1 MVQVGLRQLQAEG
14 IGIGV
19 DHLTL
24 ESACLEA
31 DIPRSSSHS
40 AWAID
45 DDYTPQV
52 MYQRTVLKSWLL
64 ERENTMFADTA
75 HSALVALFADEDDPP
90 SSSSIVRTAIQS
102 AFKAGYGLNAE
113 GRSDGDFLSTDMA
126 LKYAIASQPSELRDE
141 DVSTWLVQ
149 GEMTNRANRIED
161 SYKPL
166 GTLLRMRP
174 KPEFGDLAYE
184 LFGIVVA
191 SLVEGIGLRNQVL
204 PHLDLGKPLF
214 APEPGGTPPLLIG
227 LCVEA
232 MVPVFFEPKPEDE

>member
-1 MVQVGLRQLQAEG
+1 MVAVGLRQLQEEG

-24 ESACLEA
+24 ESACVAAEV
-31 DIPRSSSHS
+31 PRSSSHS

-52 MYQRTVLKSWLL
+52 MYQRTVLKAWLL

-75 HSALVALFADEDDPP
+75 HDALVKLFADPENPP
-90 SSSSIVRTAIQS
+90 SSSAIVRTSIQA
-102 AFKAGYGLNAE
+102 AFKAGYGLQEEQRN
-113 GRSDGDFLSTDMA
+113 DGDFLSTDMA
-126 LKYAIASQPSELRDE
+126 LRYAIASQPPGQRDQEISGWLR
-141 DVSTWLVQ
+141 Q
-149 GEMTNRANRIED
+149 GETANRANRIED

-174 KPEFGDLAYE
+174 RPEFGESAYE
-184 LFGIVVA
+184 LFGIVIA

-204 PHLDLGKPLF
+204 PEKNLDKPLF
-214 APEPGGTPPLLIG
+214 DVEPGETPPLLIG

-232 MVPVFFEPKPEDE
+232 MVPVFFEPVPEDE